1 MTTLAC
7 KKGWGVGEQFCKINV
22 AITKQ
27 MWTPLT
33 TQLTEMPAILIPC
46 LFYVVQTLKKGST
59 VQEKIEF
66 LKEAHLMRYQAVLK

>member
-7 KKGWGVGEQFCKINV
+7 KKGWGVGEQFCKIKV

-27 MWTPLT
+27 MLSPLT
-33 TQLTEMPAILIPC
+33 TQLTEMPAILIPG

-59 VQEKIEF
+59 DQEKIEF